1 MEITK
6 NQSFALR
13 SSLTSKSVLLF
24 GVFQFL
30 VSLNKQQLRSGPR
43 IMGHPEP
50 EEYKGGNGRGQGGD
64 GKVGHEVGQEEG
76 GAGVDALAAL
86 LVVPG
91 PRYRD

>member
-1 MEITK
+1 
-6 NQSFALR
+6 
-13 SSLTSKSVLLF
+13 
-24 GVFQFL
+24 
-30 VSLNKQQLRSGPR
+30 
-43 IMGHPEP
+43 MGHPEP